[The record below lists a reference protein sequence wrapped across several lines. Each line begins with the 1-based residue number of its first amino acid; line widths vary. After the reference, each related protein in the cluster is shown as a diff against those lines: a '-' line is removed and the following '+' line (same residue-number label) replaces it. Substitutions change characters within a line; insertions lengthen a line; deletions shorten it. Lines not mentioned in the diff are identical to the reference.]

1 MGYELYKKDC
11 VKIYLLNEVV
21 NEKTSGIEVY
31 LESDGMERNFLS
43 IRKEG
48 SDTYQFNNFIVTEI
62 PSENCIMFKP
72 NVVGCPAFI
81 MITSDKDIEIE
92 VIRNGATA
100 VDRCFSMLAGEVKVE
115 FAPENYTKYNLYVNQ
130 IMTAYGEEEIQN
142 MVSDTQQTL
151 HEVQDDTKNLLSDI
165 TATNTEIE
173 NEKKK
178 KEQLISEKESLSAE
192 HESLASDVKTLSS
205 DIEKLETDK
214 QKLTDDKKSLTEKL
228 DKIKIEYDKDYS
240 VYKDEIEEIK
250 RNYNVDAEILKYYE
264 DKDINSIE
272 ELIDKAKKDIELI
285 EEQIRVFVDAKAR
298 KTAEIESELKLGKKE

>member
-130 IMTAYGEEEIQN
+130 IMTAYGEEEIQS

-192 HESLASDVKTLSS
+192 HESLALDVKTLSS

-264 DKDINSIE
+264 DKDVNSIE

>member
-115 FAPENYTKYNLYVNQ
+115 FAPENYTKYNLYVTQ
-130 IMTAYGEEEIQN
+130 IMTAYGEEEIQS

-192 HESLASDVKTLSS
+192 HESLALDVKTLSS

-264 DKDINSIE
+264 DKDVNSIE